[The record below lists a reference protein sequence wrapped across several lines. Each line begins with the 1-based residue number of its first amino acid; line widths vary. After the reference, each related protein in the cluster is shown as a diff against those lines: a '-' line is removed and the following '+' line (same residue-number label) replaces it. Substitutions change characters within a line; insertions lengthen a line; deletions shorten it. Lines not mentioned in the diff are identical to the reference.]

1 MLLLVQSSY
10 LSIDSFFYSVASLVN
25 RRPQDRKRG
34 FCRSLAPLFSTAA
47 DTCGLCSPCGPFLS
61 SRRIVA
67 AGLQPLQLVRAIIAL
82 HLDQC
87 PGHSMAVAT
96 CTAPRAVPV
105 RPSRASYSSLSQEQ
119 WPVANMA
126 TKRPYQACTSLM
138 DAAIWAG
145 PLERVRSSCLLEL
158 CPFSLLCDHCGRS
171 CARDS

>member
-1 MLLLVQSSY
+1 M
-10 LSIDSFFYSVASLVN
+10 ASLVN

-47 DTCGLCSPCGPFLS
+47 DTCGLCSPSGPFLS

-87 PGHSMAVAT
+87 PGHSMAVLQLPVPRRGLFRCARRVRV
-96 CTAPRAVPV
+96 TARW
-105 RPSRASYSSLSQEQ
+105 RRRK
-119 WPVANMA
+119 WPVANRP

-171 CARDS
+171 GVLGNFDVNYGVK